1 LAEPNP
7 QPQTDT
13 IGFLSPGV
21 SIADVENPNHPRQ
34 VMGFRDLVLFYV
46 ITGISLRW
54 IASAAAAGPSSIV
67 IWIGAWVCFYTPLAL
82 SVLEL
87 SSRYPN
93 EGGLY
98 VWSKR
103 AFGDFS
109 GFMSAWTYW
118 TSNLPYF
125 PAVLYFAASNVLFM
139 REAQWQHLS
148 GNATFY
154 IVFALLTLS
163 AATLLNIVGLDV
175 GKWLH
180 NIGAFAM
187 WIPVGI
193 VIVMGILAWH
203 RFGSATSFTLHT
215 MRPSTHL
222 NDIIFWSVL
231 TFAFGGSETAS
242 FMGDEIKNAR
252 RTIPVALLFAGV
264 TITLCYILGTVCVL
278 LALPSTQVSDLQGLV
293 QAVSATAARIGFP
306 GIVPLAAFLIALSN
320 IGAAGAYLAAVAR
333 LPFVAG
339 LDRFLPAAFGSL
351 HPRWKTPWVA
361 LLTQFVLGVVFIFL
375 GQAGT
380 SVKGAYDVLV
390 SMGVITYF
398 IPYLYLFAAMIKLQR
413 EPAGPD
419 VIRVPGGAVMAKLV
433 ASLGLVTTAV
443 TIALSLIPQPDEPNK
458 PLALLKVVGGC
469 GVLLLIGVLLYV
481 AGKKRSKVYVAPDA
495 SSGVARKSA
504 Q

>member
-1 LAEPNP
+1 LAESNRE
-7 QPQTDT
+7 QTDT
-13 IGFLSPGV
+13 ITFLSTGV
-21 SIADVENPNHPRQ
+21 SIADAEDPNRPRQ

-67 IWIGAWVCFYTPLAL
+67 IWIGAWFCFYTPLAL

-125 PAVLYFAASNVLFM
+125 PAVLYFAASNILFM
-139 REAQWQHLS
+139 REANWQHLS

-180 NIGAFAM
+180 NVGALAM

-193 VIVMGILAWH
+193 VIVMGFIAWH
-203 RFGSATSFTLHT
+203 RFGSATHFTIHSMT
-215 MRPSTHL
+215 PSTHL

-231 TFAFGGSETAS
+231 TFAFGGCETAS
-242 FMGDEIKNAR
+242 FMGEEIKNAR
-252 RTIPVALLFAGV
+252 RTIPLALLLGGLTV
-264 TITLCYILGTVCVL
+264 TVCYILGTVCVL
-278 LALPSTQVSDLQGLV
+278 LAMPSTEVNSLQGLV
-293 QAVSATAARIGFP
+293 QAVSRTASRVGFP
-306 GIVPLAAFLIALSN
+306 GVLPLAAFLIALSN

-339 LDRFLPAAFGSL
+339 LDRFLPRAFGSL

-361 LLTQFVLGVVFIFL
+361 LLTQFALGVVFIFL

-398 IPYLYLFAAMIKLQR
+398 IPYLYLFAAMIKLQG

-419 VIRVPGGAVMAKLV
+419 VIRVPGGTWMAKLV
-433 ASLGLVTTAV
+433 ATVGFLTTTL

-458 PLALLKVVGGC
+458 PLALLKIVGGC
-469 GVLLLIGVLLYV
+469 GLLLLIGVAIYV
-481 AGKKRSKVYVAPDA
+481 LGK
-495 SSGVARKSA
+495 RKAMRDSRPSLP
-504 Q
+504 

>member
-1 LAEPNP
+1 MDTPLGKTDSQ
-7 QPQTDT
+7 QPSEN
-13 IGFLSPGV
+13 IGLLSPGV
-21 SIADVENPNHPRQ
+21 SIAEAENPNRPKQ

-54 IASAAAAGPSSIV
+54 IATAAAAGPSSIV
-67 IWIGAWVCFYTPLAL
+67 IWIGAWFCFYTPLAL

-139 REAQWQHLS
+139 RQANWQHLS

-154 IVFALLTLS
+154 IVFSLLTLS

-180 NIGAFAM
+180 NVGAIAM

-193 VIVMGILAWH
+193 VIIMGFIAWH
-203 RFGSATSFTLHT
+203 RFGSATSFTFHSMT
-215 MRPSTHL
+215 PSTHF

-231 TFAFGGSETAS
+231 TFAFGGCETAS
-242 FMGDEIKNAR
+242 FMGEEIKNAR
-252 RTIPVALLFAGV
+252 RTIPFALLFAGLTV
-264 TITLCYILGTVCVL
+264 TVCYILGTICVL
-278 LALPSTQVSDLQGLV
+278 LALPSTQVNSLQGLV
-293 QAVSATAARIGFP
+293 QAVSATANRVGYP
-306 GIVPLAAFLIALSN
+306 GVLPLAAFLIALSN

-339 LDRFLPAAFGSL
+339 LDRFLPPAFGHL

-398 IPYLYLFAAMIKLQR
+398 IPYLYLFAAMIKLQS
-413 EPAGPD
+413 EPAGSN
-419 VIRVPGGAVMAKLV
+419 VICVPGGTVMAKLV
-433 ASLGLVTTAV
+433 ATLGLCTTAL

-458 PLALLKVVGGC
+458 PLAVLKVVGGC
-469 GVLLLIGVLLYV
+469 GALLLIGGWIYI
-481 AGKKRSKVYVAPDA
+481 AGR
-495 SSGVARKSA
+495 RRA
-504 Q
+504 QVT

>member
-1 LAEPNP
+1 LSELSSTRGEADGKGLAAINPSTDDEPNK
-7 QPQTDT
+7 
-13 IGFLSPGV
+13 
-21 SIADVENPNHPRQ
+21 PRR
-34 VMGFRDLVLFYV
+34 VLGFRDLVLFYV
-46 ITGISLRW
+46 VTGISLRW
-54 IASAAAAGPSSIV
+54 IATAAAAGPSSIV
-67 IWIGAWVCFYTPLAL
+67 IWIGAWLCFYTPLAL

-139 REAQWQHLS
+139 RQGAWEHLS
-148 GNATFY
+148 RNATFY
-154 IVFALLTLS
+154 IVFSLLTLS
-163 AATLLNIVGLDV
+163 LATLMNIVGLDV

-180 NIGAFAM
+180 NVGALAM
-187 WIPVGI
+187 WIPAGI
-193 VIVMGILAWH
+193 VIVMGFIAWH
-203 RFGSATSFTLHT
+203 RYGSATSFTLHS
-215 MRPSTHL
+215 MIPSTHL

-231 TFAFGGSETAS
+231 TFALGGCETAS
-242 FMGDEIKNAR
+242 FMGEEIKNAR
-252 RTIPVALLFAGV
+252 RSIPLALLTAGV
-264 TITLCYILGTVCVL
+264 TVTICYVLGTICVL
-278 LALPSTQVSDLQGLV
+278 LALPSSEVSSMQGLV
-293 QAVSATAARIGFP
+293 QAVSKTASRVGFP
-306 GIVPLAAFLIALSN
+306 GVLPVAAFLIALSN

-339 LDRFLPAAFGSL
+339 IDRFLPPAFGSL

-361 LLTQFVLGVVFIFL
+361 LLTQFVLGAVFIFL

-398 IPYLYLFAAMIKLQR
+398 IPYLYVFAAMIKLQR

-419 VIRVPGGAVMAKLV
+419 VIRVPGGSGVAKLV
-433 ASLGLVTTAV
+433 ATVGFLTTAG
-443 TIALSLIPQPDEPNK
+443 TIALSLVPQPEEPNK
-458 PLALLKVVGGC
+458 PLALLKVVGGS
-469 GVLLLIGVLLYV
+469 GALVLIGVWLYI
-481 AGKKRSKVYVAPDA
+481 AGKRR
-495 SSGVARKSA
+495 ARKSA
-504 Q
+504 VEA

>member
-1 LAEPNP
+1 LA
-7 QPQTDT
+7 QPDPKAKSETVT
-13 IGFLSPGV
+13 LLSPGI
-21 SIADVENPNHPRQ
+21 SIADAEDPNRPRQ

-67 IWIGAWVCFYTPLAL
+67 IWVGAWFCFYTPLAL

-109 GFMSAWTYW
+109 GFIAAWTYW

-125 PAVLYFAASNVLFM
+125 PAVLYFAASNILFM
-139 REAQWQHLS
+139 RQAAWQHLS

-154 IVFALLTLS
+154 IVFSLLTLS
-163 AATLLNIVGLDV
+163 AATLLNIIGLDV

-180 NIGAFAM
+180 NVGAVAM
-187 WIPVGI
+187 WIPVCI
-193 VIVMGILAWH
+193 VIVMGFVAWH
-203 RFGSATSFTLHT
+203 RYGSATSFT
-215 MRPSTHL
+215 MRSMTPSTHL

-231 TFAFGGSETAS
+231 TFAFGGCETAS
-242 FMGDEIKNAR
+242 FMGEEIKNAR
-252 RTIPVALLFAGV
+252 RTIPIALLSGGV
-264 TITLCYILGTVCVL
+264 VVTVCYILGTVCVL
-278 LALPSTQVSDLQGLV
+278 LALPSSEVNSLQGLV
-293 QAVSATAARIGFP
+293 QAVSKTASRVGFP
-306 GIVPLAAFLIALSN
+306 GVLPLAAFLIALSN

-339 LDRFLPAAFGSL
+339 LDRFLPKAFGAL

-361 LLTQFVLGVVFIFL
+361 LLTQFVLGVIFIFL

-380 SVKGAYDVLV
+380 SVKGAYNVLV

-419 VIRVPGGAVMAKLV
+419 VIRVPGGKIMAKLV
-433 ASLGLVTTAV
+433 ATLGFLTTTV
-443 TIALSLIPQPDEPNK
+443 TIALSLIPQQDEPNQ
-458 PLALLKVVGGC
+458 PLALLKIVGGTGVLVLVGVGIYVVG
-469 GVLLLIGVLLYV
+469 
-481 AGKKRSKVYVAPDA
+481 KRRAHGPATNPYGGAA
-495 SSGVARKSA
+495 
-504 Q
+504 

>member
-1 LAEPNP
+1 MSESNP
-7 QPQTDT
+7 KPHTK
-13 IGFLSPGV
+13 IGFLAPGV
-21 SIADVENPNHPRQ
+21 SIAEALADDKDPTRPKQ
-34 VMGFRDLVLFYV
+34 VMGFRDLLLFYV

-54 IASAAAAGPSSIV
+54 IATAAAAGPSSIV
-67 IWIGAWVCFYTPLAL
+67 VWIGAWFCFYLPLAL

-125 PAVLYFAASNVLFM
+125 PAVLYFAASNILFI
-139 REAQWQHLS
+139 RQSQWQYLS
-148 GNATFY
+148 ANRAFY

-163 AATLLNIVGLDV
+163 VATLLNIVGLDV

-180 NIGAFAM
+180 NVGALAM

-193 VIVMGILAWH
+193 VIVMGLVAWH
-203 RFGSATSFTLHT
+203 RYGSATTFTVRT
-215 MRPSTHL
+215 MIPSTHL

-231 TFAFGGSETAS
+231 TFAFGGCETAS
-242 FMGDEIKNAR
+242 FMGEEIKDAR
-252 RTIPVALLFAGV
+252 RTIPLALLSGGV
-264 TITLCYILGTVCVL
+264 TVTICYILGTVCVL
-278 LALPSTQVSDLQGLV
+278 LALPSTQVNSLQGLV

-306 GIVPLAAFLIALSN
+306 GVLPLAAFLIALSN

-339 LDRFLPAAFGSL
+339 IDRFLPPAFGAL

-361 LLTQFVLGVVFIFL
+361 LLTQFALGVVFIFL

-380 SVKGAYDVLV
+380 SVQGAYDVLV

-398 IPYLYLFAAMIKLQR
+398 VPYLFLFAAMIKLQR
-413 EPAGPD
+413 EAAAPG
-419 VIRVPGGAVMAKLV
+419 VFRVPGGPAIARLV
-433 ASLGLVTTAV
+433 AIVGFCTTAL
-443 TIALSLIPQPDEPNK
+443 TIALSLVPQPEEPNK
-458 PLALLKVVGGC
+458 PLAVFKIVGGC
-469 GVLLLIGVLLYV
+469 GALLAIGVWLYA
-481 AGKKRSKVYVAPDA
+481 AGKR
-495 SSGVARKSA
+495 RA
-504 Q
+504 QLVSNQTK

>member
-1 LAEPNP
+1 LAESNPNR
-7 QPQTDT
+7 QADN
-13 IGFLSPGV
+13 IAFLAPGV
-21 SIADVENPNHPRQ
+21 SIAEAEDPNHPRQ
-34 VMGFRDLVLFYV
+34 VMGFRDLLLFYV

-54 IASAAAAGPSSIV
+54 IATAAAAGPSSIV
-67 IWIGAWVCFYTPLAL
+67 IWIGAWLCFYTPLAL

-125 PAVLYFAASNVLFM
+125 PAVLYFAASNVLFF
-139 REAQWQHLS
+139 RQAAWQHLS

-154 IVFALLTLS
+154 IVFSLLTLS
-163 AATLLNIVGLDV
+163 AATMMNIVGLDV

-180 NIGAFAM
+180 NVGALAM
-187 WIPVGI
+187 WIPVAI
-193 VIVMGILAWH
+193 VIVMGLVAWH
-203 RFGSATSFTLHT
+203 RYGSATTFSVHT
-215 MRPSTHL
+215 MVPSTHL

-231 TFAFGGSETAS
+231 TFAFGGCETAS
-242 FMGDEIKNAR
+242 FMGEEIKNAR
-252 RTIPVALLFAGV
+252 RTIPLALLSGGITV
-264 TITLCYILGTVCVL
+264 TICYILGTVCVL
-278 LALPSTQVSDLQGLV
+278 LALPSSEVSSLQGLV
-293 QAVSATAARIGFP
+293 QAVSKTASRVGFP
-306 GIVPLAAFLIALSN
+306 GVLPLAAFLIALSN
-320 IGAAGAYLAAVAR
+320 VGAAGAYLAAVAR

-339 LDRFLPAAFGSL
+339 LDRFLPPAFGAL
-351 HPRWKTPWVA
+351 HQRWKTPWVA

-413 EPAGPD
+413 EPAGPE
-419 VIRVPGGAVMAKLV
+419 VIRVPGGSASAKLV
-433 ASLGLVTTAV
+433 ATVGFLTTAL
-443 TIALSLIPQPDEPNK
+443 TIVLSLIPQPDEPNK
-458 PLALLKVVGGC
+458 PLALLKIVGGC
-469 GVLLLIGVLLYV
+469 GALVLIGAWIYWS
-481 AGKKRSKVYVAPDA
+481 GKRRARS
-495 SSGVARKSA
+495 R
-504 Q
+504 